1 MGLMATVGLLLG
13 RFTTAVALRQ
23 VVQVGW
29 KVMLVITIV
38 TVLMIV
44 SRLIPRRTR

>member
-1 MGLMATVGLLLG
+1 MAVASLVTG
-13 RFTTAVALRQ
+13 RFITAVSLRQ
-23 VVQVGW
+23 VVGVGW
-29 KVMLVITIV
+29 KVMLVVTIV

>member
-1 MGLMATVGLLLG
+1 MGLTAMLGLITG
-13 RFTTAVALRQ
+13 RLITAVSLRQ
-23 VVQVGW
+23 VVDVGW

>member
-1 MGLMATVGLLLG
+1 MATVGLITG
-13 RFTTAVALRQ
+13 RFTTAVDLRQ
-23 VVQVGW
+23 LVNVGW